1 MERRRLAERID
12 ALIAEIEEHAYR
24 YHVLDDPTISDA
36 AYDALL
42 RELEQL
48 EAEAPALM
56 RPDSPTQR
64 VGAPPAPEFEPFTH
78 PSPMLSLQNAFADE
92 ELIEFD
98 ARIRRALDT
107 PGPLVYTTEPKLD
120 GVALELIYRDGRLAE
135 AATRGDG
142 ITGERV
148 TANARTIDTVPLRLR
163 PAAEPPPPAELVVR
177 GEVIIHKR
185 DFERLND
192 QRTAAGEP
200 AFANPRNAAAG
211 SLRQLDSRITAGRPL
226 RAYMYT
232 LGLPVAGCDSQAA
245 LLAWLSQLGFLVNP
259 LSRSCRGP
267 EQVLAAY
274 RALLDQRHGLDY
286 EVDGLVVKVDDFGL
300 QRALGQIARSPR
312 WAIAYK
318 FPAVQQ
324 TTRVEDIVV
333 QVGRTG
339 ALTPVAVLQPVS
351 IGGVRVARASLHNQ
365 DEIERKDVRIGDTVV
380 VQRAGDV
387 IPEVVAVVRERRP
400 PDARPFR
407 LPGRCP
413 VCGTRAVRPP
423 EEAATRCPNASC
435 PAQLKQRL
443 RHFAS
448 RAGMDIDGLGARLID
463 QLVERGLVRD
473 AADLYQLEAEQLA
486 GLERMGAKSA
496 TNLVAALERS
506 RRRPLPRLLVA
517 LGIRHVGE
525 HVAALLA
532 SHFGSLEALQRAGRE
547 ELERID
553 GVGPEVAASAAAF
566 FTEPRNQKLL
576 ERLRAAGVAPPAQPA
591 APAPAAEDE
600 AGPLA
605 GRRVVLTGKLE
616 TMDRRQAKRAIERLG
631 GRVTSA
637 VSARTD
643 LVLAGAE
650 AGSKLERARA
660 LGVAVIDEAEFR
672 RRYPSGAD
680 D

>member
-1 MERRRLAERID
+1 MERRQLAKRIE

-24 YHVLDDPTISDA
+24 YHVLDDPLISDA

-42 RELEQL
+42 RELEQI
-48 EAEAPALM
+48 EAEAPELV
-56 RPDSPTQR
+56 RPDSPSQR
-64 VGAPPAPEFEPFTH
+64 VGAPPAPEFEPFAH
-78 PSPMLSLQNAFADE
+78 PSPMLSLQNAFADA

-120 GVALELIYRDGRLAE
+120 GVALELIYRDGRLAA

-163 PAAEPPPPAELVVR
+163 PAAAPPPAELVVR

-185 DFERLND
+185 DFEALNR

-232 LGLPVAGCDSQAA
+232 LGLPVEGLASQAE

-267 EQVLAAY
+267 QQVLTAY
-274 RALLDQRHGLDY
+274 RALLDRRHRLDY
-286 EVDGLVVKVDDFGL
+286 EVDGLVVKVDDFDR

-318 FPAVQQ
+318 FPALQE
-324 TTRVEDIVV
+324 TTRVEDIAV

-351 IGGVRVARASLHNQ
+351 IGGVWVSRASLHNQ
-365 DEIERKDVRIGDTVV
+365 DEIERKDVRVGDTVV

-387 IPEVVAVVRERRP
+387 IPEVVAVVGERRP

-407 LPGRCP
+407 LPERCP

-448 RAGMDIDGLGARLID
+448 RGAMDIDGLGAKLID
-463 QLVERGLVRD
+463 QLVDRGLVAD
-473 AADLYQLEAEQLA
+473 AADLYQLGAEQLA
-486 GLERMGAKSA
+486 GLERMAAKSA
-496 TNLVAALERS
+496 ANLVAALQRS
-506 RRRPLPRLLVA
+506 RSRPLPRLLFA

-525 HVAALLA
+525 HVAVLLA
-532 SHFGSLEALQRAGRE
+532 RRFGSLAALQRARRE
-547 ELERID
+547 ALEQID
-553 GVGPEVAASAAAF
+553 GIGPEVAASAAAF
-566 FTEPRNQKLL
+566 FAEPRNQKLL
-576 ERLRAAGVAPPAQPA
+576 ERLRAAGVAPAEQPA
-591 APAPAAEDE
+591 EQPAEDD

-605 GRRVVLTGKLE
+605 GQRVVLTGKLD
-616 TMDRRQAKRAIERLG
+616 TMDRRQAERAIERLG

-643 LVLAGAE
+643 LVLAGPK
-650 AGSKLERARA
+650 AGSKLDRARA

-672 RRYPSGAD
+672 RRYPLD
-680 D
+680 PND

>member
-1 MERRRLAERID
+1 MERRQLAKRID
-12 ALIAEIEEHAYR
+12 ALIAELEEHAYR
-24 YHVLDDPTISDA
+24 YHVLDDPTIADA

-48 EAEAPALM
+48 EAQAPELV

-64 VGAPPAPEFEPFTH
+64 VGAPPAPEFAPFTH

-92 ELIEFD
+92 ELAEFD
-98 ARIRRALDT
+98 ARVRRALDE
-107 PGPLVYTTEPKLD
+107 PGPLDYTTEPKLD
-120 GVALELIYRDGRLAE
+120 GVALELIYRDGRLAA

-163 PAAEPPPPAELVVR
+163 PAAAPPPPAELVVR

-185 DFERLND
+185 DFARLNR

-232 LGLPVAGCDSQAA
+232 LGLPVAGLDSQAE

-286 EVDGLVVKVDDFGL
+286 EVDGLVVKVDDFAR

-318 FPAVQQ
+318 FPALQE

-339 ALTPVAVLQPVS
+339 ALTPVAVLAPVQV
-351 IGGVRVARASLHNQ
+351 GGVWVARASLHNQ
-365 DEIERKDVRIGDTVV
+365 DEIERKDVRVGDTVV

-387 IPEVVAVVRERRP
+387 IPEVLAVVAERRP
-400 PDARPFR
+400 AEARPFR
-407 LPGRCP
+407 LPQRCP

-448 RAGMDIDGLGARLID
+448 RAGMDIDGLGTKLID
-463 QLVERGLVRD
+463 QLVDRGLVQD
-473 AADLYQLEAEQLA
+473 AADLYHLEAEQLA
-486 GLERMGAKSA
+486 GLERMAARSA
-496 TNLVAALERS
+496 ANLVAALQRS
-506 RRRPLPRLLVA
+506 RRRPLPRLLFA

-532 SHFGSLEALQRAGRE
+532 RHFGSLEALQRAERE
-547 ELERID
+547 ELEQID

-566 FTEPRNQKLL
+566 FAEVRNRELL
-576 ERLRAAGVAPPAQPA
+576 ERLRQAGVVPAPPAPEPA
-591 APAPAAEDE
+591 AADR
-600 AGPLA
+600 PLA
-605 GRRVVLTGKLE
+605 GKRVVLTGKLE
-616 TMDRRQAKRAIERLG
+616 TLDRRRAKQAIERLG
-631 GRVTSA
+631 GQLTSA

-643 LVLAGAE
+643 LVLAGTK
-650 AGSKLERARA
+650 AGSKLDRARE
-660 LGVAVIDEAEFR
+660 LGVAVIDEAEFQR
-672 RRYPSGAD
+672 RFGLDPNG
-680 D
+680 